1 MSNVS
6 VTPQEFHF
14 VKFDAAE
21 LAQLTSKLADAIGLP
36 ADTVIEIE
44 IDESTP
50 LGRVRTES
58 LDPIK
63 LHIEGGA
70 IEDPT
75 VPRTLSERLAA
86 DVIGRL
92 LLRAKDRTTPGFGDA
107 PADTELSL
115 QQQTA
120 WDTTCMGRLERLGY
134 DVRKP
139 RRQYHFRNR
148 HGFSDVADTVFDRL
162 WAAESVTWADIEAAC
177 AETAS
182 SRGAAT
188 V

>member
-1 MSNVS
+1 VAKVA

-14 VKFDAAE
+14 VKFDAGEIAS
-21 LAQLTSKLADAIGLP
+21 LTSKLADQIGLP
-36 ADTVIEIE
+36 ADTVIEVE

-50 LGRVRTES
+50 AGRVRTDS

-63 LHIEGGA
+63 LHLEGGA

-75 VPRTLSERLAA
+75 VPRTLSDRLAA

-107 PADTELSL
+107 PADTELDL
-115 QQQTA
+115 QHQTA
-120 WDTTCMGRLERLGY
+120 WDTACMGRLERLGY

-148 HGFSDVADTVFDRL
+148 HGFSDVSDQVFERL
-162 WAAESVTWADIEAAC
+162 WSAESLTWADIEAAC
-177 AETAS
+177 AETS
-182 SRGAAT
+182 SARAA

>member
-1 MSNVS
+1 MANVS

-21 LAQLTSKLADAIGLP
+21 IAALTSKIADAIGLP
-36 ADTVIEIE
+36 ADTVIELD

-50 LGRVRTES
+50 LARVRTDS

-63 LHIEGGA
+63 LHVEGGA
-70 IEDPT
+70 LEDPT
-75 VPRTLSERLAA
+75 VPRTLSERLSA

-92 LLRAKDRTTPGFGDA
+92 LLRVKDRRAADFGDA
-107 PADTELSL
+107 PADAELDL

-120 WDTTCMGRLERLGY
+120 WDAACMGRLERLGY

-148 HGFSDVADTVFDRL
+148 HGFSDVADAVFERL

-177 AETAS
+177 AETAA

>member
-1 MSNVS
+1 MANVS
-6 VTPQEFHF
+6 VTPQEFHY
-14 VKFDAAE
+14 VKFDAGEIA
-21 LAQLTSKLADAIGLP
+21 ALTSKLADQIGLP
-36 ADTVIEIE
+36 ADAVIEVE

-50 LGRVRTES
+50 AGRVRTDS
-58 LDPIK
+58 YDPIK

-75 VPRTLSERLAA
+75 APRTLSDRLAA

-92 LLRAKDRTTPGFGDA
+92 LLRAKDRTAPDFGDA
-107 PADTELSL
+107 PADTELDL
-115 QQQTA
+115 QHQTA
-120 WDTTCMGRLERLGY
+120 WDTACMGRLERLGY

-148 HGFSDVADTVFDRL
+148 HGFSDVADSVFERL

-182 SRGAAT
+182 SRGAA

>member
-1 MSNVS
+1 MAKVS

-14 VKFDAAE
+14 VKFDATQVAE
-21 LAQLTSKLADAIGLP
+21 LTSKLADAIGLP
-36 ADTVIEIE
+36 ADAVIEID

-50 LGRVRTES
+50 LGRVRTDS

-75 VPRTLSERLAA
+75 VPRTLSDRLGA

-92 LLRAKDRTTPGFGDA
+92 LLRAKDRLSGGFGDA
-107 PADTELSL
+107 PADTELTL

-120 WDTTCMGRLERLGY
+120 WDTACMGRLERLGY

-148 HGFSDVADTVFDRL
+148 HGFSDVADGVFERL
-162 WAAESVTWADIEAAC
+162 WSAESVSWSDIAAAC

-182 SRGAAT
+182 SRNAT

>member
-1 MSNVS
+1 MANVS

-14 VKFDAAE
+14 VKFDAGEVAS
-21 LAQLTSKLADAIGLP
+21 LTSKLADQIGLP
-36 ADTVIEIE
+36 ADTVIEID

-50 LGRVRTES
+50 LGRVRTDS

-75 VPRTLSERLAA
+75 VPRTLSDRLSA

-92 LLRAKDRTTPGFGDA
+92 LLRANDRLSGGFAEA

-120 WDTTCMGRLERLGY
+120 WDTACMGRLERLGY
-134 DVRKP
+134 DVRLP

-148 HGFSDVADTVFDRL
+148 HGFNDVADQVFARL
-162 WAAESVTWADIEAAC
+162 WAAESLTWADIEAAC
-177 AETAS
+177 AETS
-182 SRGAAT
+182 SARAA

>member
-1 MSNVS
+1 MANVS

-14 VKFDAAE
+14 VKFDAGE
-21 LAQLTSKLADAIGLP
+21 ISSLASKLADQIGLP
-36 ADTVIEIE
+36 ADATIEIE

-50 LGRVRTES
+50 AGRVRTDS
-58 LDPIK
+58 VDPIK

-75 VPRTLSERLAA
+75 VPRTLSDRLAA

-92 LLRAKDRTTPGFGDA
+92 LLRAKDRASGGFADA
-107 PADTELSL
+107 PADTELNL

-120 WDTTCMGRLERLGY
+120 WDTACMGRLERLGY

-148 HGFSDVADTVFDRL
+148 HGFSDVADTVFERL
-162 WAAESVTWADIEAAC
+162 WAADSVTWADIETGC
-177 AETAS
+177 AETSS
-182 SRGAAT
+182 SRGAA

>member
-1 MSNVS
+1 MSKVS

-14 VKFDAAE
+14 VKFDADEVAS
-21 LAQLTSKLADAIGLP
+21 LTSKLADEIGLP
-36 ADTVIEIE
+36 ADAVIEVE

-50 LGRVRTES
+50 AGRVRTDS

-63 LHIEGGA
+63 LHLEGGA
-70 IEDPT
+70 IEEPT
-75 VPRTLSERLAA
+75 VPRTLSQRLAA
-86 DVIGRL
+86 DVLGRL
-92 LLRAKDRTTPGFGDA
+92 LLRAKDRTSSGFGDA
-107 PADTELSL
+107 PADTELNL

-120 WDTTCMGRLERLGY
+120 WDTACMGRLERLGY

-148 HGFSDVADTVFDRL
+148 HGFSDVADTVFERL

-182 SRGAAT
+182 SRGTAA

>member
-1 MSNVS
+1 MSRVS

-21 LAQLTSKLADAIGLP
+21 VAELTSKLADAIGLP
-36 ADTVIEIE
+36 ADAVIEID

-50 LGRVRTES
+50 TTRVRTDS
-58 LDPIK
+58 VDPIK
-63 LHIEGGA
+63 LHLEGGA

-75 VPRTLSERLAA
+75 VPRTLSDRLAA

-92 LLRAKDRTTPGFGDA
+92 LLRANDRRSGGFADA
-107 PADTELSL
+107 PADGELDL
-115 QQQTA
+115 MQQTA
-120 WDTTCMGRLERLGY
+120 WDTACMGRLERLGY

-148 HGFSDVADTVFDRL
+148 HGFSDVADTVFERL
-162 WAAESVTWADIEAAC
+162 WAADSVTWADIEAAC